1 MACTLHHKKPVSTFC
16 LKKMQ
21 DSLSIK
27 DSGFYLAF
35 IKLSHSYLD
44 ENTASASSIFNVHA
58 SHALYVIDK

>member
-1 MACTLHHKKPVSTFC
+1 
-16 LKKMQ
+16 MQ

-44 ENTASASSIFNVHA
+44 ENTVSVYSIFNVHA
-58 SHALYVIDK
+58 PHALHVIDK